1 MGGVCAPATL
11 DENHA
16 AASRNPEKNE
26 AEENQ
31 LWEQFPGCC
40 TAQHMQDEVRLA
52 NSNMDDST
60 MSRQNMEDPILRN
73 PAEDT
78 FAGDPELENLE
89 AEFEARF
96 ASQHGIFKELEKQS
110 GDLDAIGVELLT
122 IRRPSDTTGAPPRT
136 DQETRSSTSSDT
148 TIPPVENQEE
158 SDQKKTI
165 EKKSDINLSDSV
177 TPQVDINSTIL
188 TTSI

>member
-16 AASRNPEKNE
+16 AASGDAEENGT
-26 AEENQ
+26 EENQ

-60 MSRQNMEDPILRN
+60 TSRQNMEDPILRN
-73 PAEDT
+73 QTDDT

-110 GDLDAIGVELLT
+110 GELNANGVELLT
-122 IRRPSDTTGAPPRT
+122 IRRPSDTKGAPPRP

-148 TIPPVENQEE
+148 TIPPVDKVEKYGFSKFEE
-158 SDQKKTI
+158 VQRAFMW
-165 EKKSDINLSDSV
+165 EKEV
-177 TPQVDINSTIL
+177 
-188 TTSI
+188 

>member
-1 MGGVCAPATL
+1 MGGVCAPTTL

-16 AASRNPEKNE
+16 AASADPEKNG
-26 AEENQ
+26 AEDNQ

-52 NSNMDDST
+52 NSN
-60 MSRQNMEDPILRN
+60 
-73 PAEDT
+73 PAKDT

-122 IRRPSDTTGAPPRT
+122 IRRPSDTKGAPPRT

-148 TIPPVENQEE
+148 TIPPVDMRVFMN
-158 SDQKKTI
+158 
-165 EKKSDINLSDSV
+165 
-177 TPQVDINSTIL
+177 
-188 TTSI
+188 

>member
-1 MGGVCAPATL
+1 MGGVCAPTTL

-16 AASRNPEKNE
+16 AASADPEKNG
-26 AEENQ
+26 AEDNQ

-60 MSRQNMEDPILRN
+60 MSRQN
-73 PAEDT
+73 PAKDT

-122 IRRPSDTTGAPPRT
+122 IRRPSDTKGAPPRT

-148 TIPPVENQEE
+148 TIPPVDRLEKYGVSKFEE
-158 SDQKKTI
+158 VQRSFMY
-165 EKKSDINLSDSV
+165 EKEV
-177 TPQVDINSTIL
+177 
-188 TTSI
+188 

>member
-1 MGGVCAPATL
+1 MTYF
-11 DENHA
+11 DN
-16 AASRNPEKNE
+16 
-26 AEENQ
+26 
-31 LWEQFPGCC
+31 FPSKGNLG
-40 TAQHMQDEVRLA
+40 AI
-52 NSNMDDST
+52 
-60 MSRQNMEDPILRN
+60 SRQPGAEALIFELTAINWD

-122 IRRPSDTTGAPPRT
+122 IRRPSDTKGAPPRT

-148 TIPPVENQEE
+148 TIPPVGNRKRFHSRHTRAHSSMCSWRKETDFFAVICLAFWEVV
-158 SDQKKTI
+158 
-165 EKKSDINLSDSV
+165 NLFQSFPDCRGNFNLKV
-177 TPQVDINSTIL
+177 GIL
-188 TTSI
+188 AEFWKLVLILVQWYVG

>member
-16 AASRNPEKNE
+16 AASGDAEKNGT
-26 AEENQ
+26 EENQ

-60 MSRQNMEDPILRN
+60 TSRQNMEDPILRN
-73 PAEDT
+73 QTDDT

-110 GDLDAIGVELLT
+110 GELNANGVELLT
-122 IRRPSDTTGAPPRT
+122 IRRPSDTKGAPPRP

-148 TIPPVENQEE
+148 TIPPVDFQEE
-158 SDQKKTI
+158 SDQKKTA
-165 EKKSDINLSDSV
+165 EKKSDGNFSDFV
-177 TPQVDINSTIL
+177 TPQVDINSTFL
-188 TTSI
+188 TTNI